1 MATGYNGDP
10 TGGSPPFDADRGGSS
25 WRREEGTGV
34 VVLESLDSALGR
46 GAAIYC
52 EMAWYGA
59 TCDVHHITTPT
70 PRGRGLAAAMEIAIA
85 QGNMEKEDVNY
96 VNAHGIATAY
106 NDKFETMALNSV
118 FGEHATRKDG
128 RLVVSSTKGV
138 TGHTPGAAGG
148 LEAIIAA
155 RAIQDE
161 VVPPTV
167 NYDSP
172 VPECDLDY
180 VPN

>member
-1 MATGYNGDP
+1 MTPIG
-10 TGGSPPFDADRGGSS
+10 GGSS

-96 VNAHGIATAY
+96 VNAHGIA
-106 NDKFETMALNSV
+106 
-118 FGEHATRKDG
+118 RG
-128 RLVVSSTKGV
+128 R
-138 TGHTPGAAGG
+138 TGGSWS
-148 LEAIIAA
+148 
-155 RAIQDE
+155 RA
-161 VVPPTV
+161 PRA
-167 NYDSP
+167 
-172 VPECDLDY
+172 
-180 VPN
+180 